1 MVVTKKLKEESRP
14 REEAKKAKVG
24 LVMELTTFREQIEKA
39 KVDTIAEFRASQPFI
54 DANVVYYDNSFE
66 ACLQQVGS
74 IYLDLDLSKVSLD
87 DLLPTTP
94 AGCDTVDQESDD
106 SAHTEKQIPKDDRV
120 VIALPVP
127 EGHLATLVPSV
138 KDLFA

>member
-1 MVVTKKLKEESRP
+1 MAVTKTLKEESRL

-24 LVMELTTFREQIEKA
+24 LVMELTTFREQTEKA
-39 KVDTIAEFRASQPFI
+39 KVDTIAEFRASWLFI
-54 DANVVYYDNSFE
+54 DAYAIYYDNSFE

-87 DLLPTTP
+87 DLLPMTP
-94 AGCDTVDQESDD
+94 AGGDTVDQESDD
-106 SAHTEKQIPKDDRV
+106 SAHTEKQIPKNDRV

-127 EGHLATLVPSV
+127 EGHVATLVPSV